1 MWPEVA
7 VLSFVA
13 DFWEVLKIP
22 LSILT
27 TLHFTT
33 EQQLQLISPLWKI
46 RLSNCYLPSTFIAEE
61 NKS

>member
-1 MWPEVA
+1 MWPGVT

-22 LSILT
+22 LSIFT

-33 EQQLQLISPLWKI
+33 EQELQV
-46 RLSNCYLPSTFIAEE
+46 N
-61 NKS
+61 